1 MGLAR
6 VWSVALV
13 GVDGV
18 PVEIEADV
26 GFGLPGL
33 ALVGLGDTAV
43 QESRERVR
51 AAVVNSE
58 EGWPNRRT
66 TLALSP
72 ATLPKVGSSYDLALA
87 AAVLAANGD
96 VPQVPLERTVLL
108 GELALDGRVR
118 AIRGVLPALLAARR
132 AGLSRAV
139 VPAAVLAEA
148 ALVDGVEVLGAHRL
162 RDVLRWLRGG
172 VGSDDALVRPGR
184 PVPPEPASPPDLA
197 DVVGQSD
204 ARWALE
210 VAAAGGHHLLLTGP
224 PGTGK
229 TMLAQRL
236 VGLLPELTDDAS
248 LEVTAIHSVAGLL
261 SPSAPLMTIPPFVAP
276 HHSTSVAALIGG
288 GSGLAKPGAVSRAHR
303 GVLFLDE
310 AAEFASSALE
320 SLRTPLE
327 EGEVRLA
334 RSGGVVTYPARFQLV
349 MASNPC
355 PCAAARAVDCM
366 CSSNARRRYLT
377 RLSGPLLDRIDLR
390 APMLP
395 VNVARLTDTGDAEPT
410 AVVRQRVLAA
420 RAAAEH
426 RWAEHGWRTNAEVP
440 GSALR
445 RKFRLPR
452 SALKPIDDGLSRGL
466 LTARGAD
473 RAIRVAWT
481 LADLAG
487 RDQPDD
493 QLVLA
498 ACNLQGR
505 PGPAGAPRPW
515 TVA

>member
-33 ALVGLGDTAV
+33 ALVGLGDTAL

-51 AAVVNSE
+51 AAVVNSD

-96 VPQVPLERTVLL
+96 VPQAPLERTVLL

-139 VPAAVLAEA
+139 VPAAVLTEA

-162 RDVLRWLRGG
+162 RDVLGWLRGDAG
-172 VGSDDALVRPGR
+172 ALVRPGLPR
-184 PVPPEPASPPDLA
+184 PPEPVSPPDLA

-210 VAAAGGHHLLLTGP
+210 VAAAGDHHLLLFGP

-236 VGLLPELTDDAS
+236 VGLLPELTVDAS

-276 HHSTSVAALIGG
+276 HHSTSIAALIGG

-349 MASNPC
+349 IASNPC
-355 PCAAARAVDCM
+355 PCASARAADCV
-366 CSSNARRRYLT
+366 CSANARRRYLT

-395 VNVARLTDTGDAEPT
+395 VNVARLTDAGDAEPT
-410 AVVRQRVLAA
+410 AVVRERVLTA

-452 SALKPIDDGLSRGL
+452 SALQPIDDGLSKGL

-487 RDQPDD
+487 RDRPDD

-505 PGPAGAPRPW
+505 LGPAGVPRPW
-515 TVA
+515 SAA